1 MADLSGD
8 ERDGKLVRAEQSRA
22 EQSTTAQSRSESAA
36 DRDSAAG
43 RAGPSLRAGLYWCG
57 GDKKKSGIR
66 KNTA

>member
-8 ERDGKLVRAEQSRA
+8 ERDGKLVRAEQS
-22 EQSTTAQSRSESAA
+22 STAQSRSESAA

-43 RAGPSLRAGLYWCG
+43 RAGLYWG
-57 GDKKKSGIR
+57 GWDKKKSGIR